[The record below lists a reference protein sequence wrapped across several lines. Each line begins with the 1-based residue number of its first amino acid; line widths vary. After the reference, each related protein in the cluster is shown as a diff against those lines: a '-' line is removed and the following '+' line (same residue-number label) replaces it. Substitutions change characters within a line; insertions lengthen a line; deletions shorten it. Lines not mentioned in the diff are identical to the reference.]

1 MKNNLKIDNTAII
14 RNQREEQKM
23 TEEVRK
29 AFQKLQDLILPF
41 EKWNSTLGNL
51 NKTCYE
57 NFIKEHYLIHGI
69 DRSD

>member
-1 MKNNLKIDNTAII
+1 MKIDDTTII

-29 AFQKLQDLILPF
+29 AFQKLQNLILPF

-51 NKTCYE
+51 NKTCYRNIILE
-57 NFIKEHYLIHGI
+57 YYLISMVYIAQNNHF
-69 DRSD
+69 

>member
-1 MKNNLKIDNTAII
+1 MKIDDTTII

-41 EKWNSTLGNL
+41 EKWNSSLGNL
-51 NKTCYE
+51 NKTCYKIL
-57 NFIKEHYLIHGI
+57 FITNI
-69 DRSD
+69 